1 MLPLSR
7 PALWITGAVL
17 LALAIV
23 GGSLLPGPVVE
34 SVATWDKLQH
44 TGAYLVLALWI
55 SGMVDRR
62 RYLWAA
68 AAAFL
73 LGAAVEVAQAV
84 LTDTRQGDVLDL
96 LANGTGALL
105 ALVAA
110 YLGLGGWALRVERW
124 LGLAPAE

>member
-1 MLPLSR
+1 MLPLAW
-7 PALWITGAVL
+7 PALWVAGAVL

-23 GGSLLPGPVVE
+23 AGSLLPGPVVE

-73 LGAAVEVAQAV
+73 LGAAVEGAQAL
-84 LTDTRQGDVLDL
+84 LTETRQGDVLDL
-96 LANGTGALL
+96 LANAAGAGL
-105 ALVAA
+105 ALAAA

-124 LGLAPAE
+124 LGTARAE

>member
-1 MLPLSR
+1 MLPLAR
-7 PALWITGAVL
+7 PALWVMGALL

-23 GGSLLPGPVVE
+23 VGSLLPGPVVE
-34 SVATWDKLQH
+34 SVSTWDKLQH

-73 LGAAVEVAQAV
+73 LGAAIEAAQAL

-96 LANGTGALL
+96 VANATGAVL

-110 YLGLGGWALRVERW
+110 HLGLGGWAQRVERW